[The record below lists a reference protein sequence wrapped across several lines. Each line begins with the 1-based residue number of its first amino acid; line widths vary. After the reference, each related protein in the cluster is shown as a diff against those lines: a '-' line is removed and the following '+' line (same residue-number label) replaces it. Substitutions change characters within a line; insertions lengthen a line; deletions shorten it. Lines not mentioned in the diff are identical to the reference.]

1 MSDNLTYVKASC
13 HCGANAFQI
22 PFLTSKLPQGTDLCH
37 CNACRH
43 ITGELAVHCA
53 VLEGEPLSADSGV
66 GDHKPADLSN
76 LTKYSASENITRY
89 FCSTCSAYLFYEVK
103 GTDPHWSVS
112 TGALE
117 RTEGIVKVG
126 LHAFLADTLDGGLA
140 HHYRQ
145 LNGVEIP
152 RYEFDETGKTLPL
165 GWKAEKEA
173 KKDERLHAYCHCRS
187 LDFYITRPTE
197 LSALPYAP
205 YPDAICPVIQ
215 TRLATIRNRK
225 DEKWWLSPSMR
236 ADESGNLVSME
247 TGERVVPGAH
257 TKYLAGHCVCPNCR
271 LGSGFEVQSWSFVS
285 RANVFEKG
293 ATEPLELMHE
303 PDRPACLKQY
313 LSSPGKYRE
322 FCGTCG
328 ATCFWWHVGR
338 PDVIDVSVGLI
349 DERDDGVRAED
360 WLRWYKKRVAFIE
373 KAKLSREVAR
383 GLVEGMAAYQ
393 DPEEK
398 D

>member
-13 HCGANAFQI
+13 HCRANAFQI

-53 VLEGEPLSADSGV
+53 VLEGGPLSADSGV

-76 LTKYSASENITRY
+76 LTKYNASENITRY

-165 GWKAEKEA
+165 GWKAESLLKREGLPKA
-173 KKDERLHAYCHCRS
+173 GGEDEERLNAYCHCKNIS
-187 LDFYITRPTE
+187 IYFTRAKQE
-197 LSALPYAP
+197 
-205 YPDAICPVIQ
+205 VG
-215 TRLATIRNRK
+215 K
-225 DEKWWLSPSMR
+225 DPSKWWLVKGKDDDPAS
-236 ADESGNLVSME
+236 
-247 TGERVVPGAH
+247 RVRFMS
-257 TKYLAGHCVCPNCR
+257 GHCFCTSCR
-271 LGSGFEVQSWSFVS
+271 TTSGSLIKSWVILP
-285 RANVFEKG
+285 RANAIDARTSLPITF
-293 ATEPLELMHE
+293 ANDE
-303 PDRPACLKQY
+303 PDKRPRGLKQY
-313 LSSPGKYRE
+313 QSSAGTFRE

-328 ATCFWWHVGR
+328 ASAFYWSRSAKNGRALDASSEEPEVINVGAGLLDQENEGSRAEGWCFWFDR
-338 PDVIDVSVGLI
+338 VIFGELGTDRAGMEALEAGVKAATSEAP
-349 DERDDGVRAED
+349 ERA
-360 WLRWYKKRVAFIE
+360 
-373 KAKLSREVAR
+373 
-383 GLVEGMAAYQ
+383 
-393 DPEEK
+393 
-398 D
+398 